1 MGKSVNGNDP
11 RVKRTR
17 KLIQEAFAELL
28 MEKRFQAISIQDI
41 TDRATVN
48 RATFYTHF
56 IDKYDLLD
64 SLMREELQKRLAA
77 QLSLTATL
85 TEENLKTLTCIV
97 FDYLTHSYCQLNPEK
112 DIKEWFS
119 STVRDELQMYV
130 LSWLHYTNRTTDIQ
144 PLYLE
149 TIATMISWAICGAG
163 LQRDIKYPIPIDEHA
178 EQVVTVLLEG
188 VIRTLPGINSVVNKP
203 DNVQS

>member
-28 MEKRFQAISIQDI
+28 MEKRFQAISVQDI
-41 TDRATVN
+41 TDRATIN

-56 IDKYDLLD
+56 IDKYELLD
-64 SLMREELQKRLAA
+64 SLMREELQKRLAV

-97 FDYLTHSYCQLNPEK
+97 FDYLTHSYCQLNPERE
-112 DIKEWFS
+112 IKEWFA
-119 STVRDELQMYV
+119 STVRDELQTYV
-130 LSWLHYTNRTTDIQ
+130 LSWLHHTHQTTEVQ
-144 PLYLE
+144 SLHLE
-149 TIATMISWAICGAG
+149 TIAIMISWAICGAG
-163 LQRDIKYPIPIDEHA
+163 LQRDIKYPIPIEEHA
-178 EQVVTVLLEG
+178 EQVVAVLLEG
-188 VIRTLPGINSVVNKP
+188 VTQTLPNVDNIVNKP
-203 DNVQS
+203 DNALG

>member
-1 MGKSVNGNDP
+1 MGKSVNSNDP

-17 KLIQEAFAELL
+17 KLIQEAFAALL
-28 MEKRFQAISIQDI
+28 MEKRFQAISVQDI

-85 TEENLKTLTCIV
+85 TAANLKTLTCLV
-97 FDYLTHSYCQLNPEK
+97 FDYLIHSYCQLNPERE
-112 DIKEWFS
+112 IKEWFS
-119 STVRDELQMYV
+119 STVRDELQTYV
-130 LSWLHYTNRTTDIQ
+130 LSWLHHTHQTSEIQ
-144 PLYLE
+144 LLHLE

-163 LQRDIKYPIPIDEHA
+163 LQRDSKYPIPIDKHA
-178 EQVVTVLLEG
+178 DQVVALLLEG
-188 VIRTLPGINSVVNKP
+188 VAQMLSSVDGPASKINHVLG
-203 DNVQS
+203 